1 MLTNSSWQ
9 LMFGLF
15 VMSASDLPEW
25 NIETQSSGI
34 AFSDPLP
41 ESGIINTASLAPA
54 TPADASSKFAQIPDD
69 GNVVSSDELGAA
81 QGSIG
86 YGSNTKRL
94 SRKMRTGDEKMCPID
109 GFQLNNGEEN
119 VRQLSHTVPNA
130 QQGGA
135 GQISGENCEP
145 QRRLLFAPKDDTNSY
160 FFVPNRNRPKRNSE
174 ICPKPMHPVP
184 VYGRS
189 SDAYALIYPNTTDL
203 TIEPCYHYMFLSST
217 LSFFQL
223 IVAYCFRHGR

>member
-1 MLTNSSWQ
+1 
-9 LMFGLF
+9 MFGLF

-54 TPADASSKFAQIPDD
+54 TPADASSKFAQIPED
-69 GNVVSSDELGAA
+69 GSVVSSDELGAA

-94 SRKMRTGDEKMCPID
+94 SRKMRTGDEKMCLID

-119 VRQLSHTVPNA
+119 VRQLSPTVPNA

-135 GQISGENCEP
+135 GQNSGENGEP

-160 FFVPNRNRPKRNSE
+160 FFVPNGNRPRRNSE

-184 VYGRS
+184 VCGRP
-189 SDAYALIYPNTTDL
+189 SDAYALIYPR
-203 TIEPCYHYMFLSST
+203 HY
-217 LSFFQL
+217 
-223 IVAYCFRHGR
+223 